1 MCFKFAEFR
10 RWEKD
15 CLKYSPGVVRRWNWA
30 LHAKGT
36 YSGTGSKG
44 VGRLEKCGGEGRSPK
59 TNDCRQVSA
68 TSLGL
73 EVPRPEAVGTLR
85 VRGGAWVSPSLV
97 ALLQAHSRADC
108 IQDPATLTWYSR
120 TFHGK
125 LTNF

>member
-1 MCFKFAEFR
+1 MGEQTEVCHPGGVNLE
-10 RWEKD
+10 WS
-15 CLKYSPGVVRRWNWA
+15 LKWCISPGVVRRWNWA

-73 EVPRPEAVGTLR
+73 EVPRGPRILNHVMPRT
-85 VRGGAWVSPSLV
+85 W
-97 ALLQAHSRADC
+97 LQS
-108 IQDPATLTWYSR
+108 
-120 TFHGK
+120 
-125 LTNF
+125 

>member
-1 MCFKFAEFR
+1 MVAQMVHQSGCGQEMETV
-10 RWEKD
+10 W
-15 CLKYSPGVVRRWNWA
+15 V

-73 EVPRPEAVGTLR
+73 EVPRGPRILNHVMPWT
-85 VRGGAWVSPSLV
+85 W
-97 ALLQAHSRADC
+97 LQS
-108 IQDPATLTWYSR
+108 
-120 TFHGK
+120 
-125 LTNF
+125 